1 MMCLFQTNK
10 NTSIENFKKILYSRI
25 KLFCVLGALGI
36 FTLTVGIV
44 SVVTDLFTIEEYAS
58 GLLTGSGSALI
69 ACSAV
74 FIIYTYKV
82 IKNEDRLKEERL
94 KYQDERNILIANQSI
109 KVATVALLAA
119 LYVSMILVLII
130 NHEMLYYILVPIF
143 VFLIA
148 YLVATA
154 YFNKHY

>member
-1 MMCLFQTNK
+1 MYLFQTNK
-10 NTSIENFKKILYSRI
+10 NASIEDFKKILYRRI
-25 KLFCVLGALGI
+25 KLFYVLGTLGI
-36 FTLTVGIV
+36 FIFTVGIV
-44 SVVTDLFTIEEYAS
+44 PLVTDLFTIEAYAS
-58 GLLTGSGSALI
+58 GLLTGCGSALI

-74 FIIYTYKV
+74 SIICTYKI

-109 KVATVALLAA
+109 KAATIALLAA